1 MEEERHRVGL
11 LLGVLLVLRVRVRV
25 TEVQVVALAVEDRH
39 RVPEVV
45 MLPVAEGHLLEEV
58 VTELVTLTVEHRVRV
73 ALAAGE
79 EDTLGLKERDT
90 VPEVE
95 PDVVPVP
102 AALPPAIVPLAH
114 TLTVRLLLPV
124 PERV

>member
-1 MEEERHRVGL
+1 M
-11 LLGVLLVLRVRVRV
+11 
-25 TEVQVVALAVEDRH
+25 
-39 RVPEVV
+39 
-45 MLPVAEGHLLEEV
+45 
-58 VTELVTLTVEHRVRV
+58 

-90 VPEVE
+90 VPKVE